1 MSHLP
6 YFSPMTLSVADLS
19 AYPLTKGCWLGCAAV
34 FLAAAVLDWWSSKR
48 DDHQL
53 KVASLWL
60 LRGGWL
66 TLTVMLAYHGLRAH
80 TLPINSPA
88 EILLSIGWGLTGLAG
103 FLDLTF
109 NHRLPT
115 WAIAAAAAICLLA
128 ASFVWDPF
136 LLHEASGKPLI
147 AMHVG
152 AAILA
157 YCVLAAQALNSAAY
171 LLQHRALERRQFGGI
186 YSLLP
191 ALVPLDRIGSQM
203 LGAAVWLLGLSLVI
217 GATDW
222 VQRDL
227 PPPGFP
233 KLASSLIAWAAAL
246 FVTVQRRRNRLSG
259 AAFARASLWAFIPA
273 LIALYFAFQPVAK

>member
-1 MSHLP
+1 MSHHT
-6 YFSPMTLSVADLS
+6 YFFRMTLSVADLS
-19 AYPLTKGCWLGCAAV
+19 TYPFSKGCWQGCAAV
-34 FLAAAVLDWWSSKR
+34 FLAAALLDWWSAKNEAR
-48 DDHQL
+48 QL
-53 KVASLWL
+53 KNASLWL

-66 TLTVMLAYHGLRAH
+66 MLTVMLAYHGLRAH

-88 EILLSIGWGLTGLAG
+88 EVLLSIGWGLTGLAG

-115 WAIAAAAAICLLA
+115 WAIATAAALCLLA
-128 ASFVWDPF
+128 ASLLWAPF
-136 LLHEASGKPLI
+136 LPHDASGKPLI

-203 LGAAVWLLGLSLVI
+203 LGAAVWLLGLALAI

-227 PPPGFP
+227 PPLGIP
-233 KLASSLIAWAAAL
+233 KLAAALIAWSAAL

-259 AAFARASLWAFIPA
+259 AAFARASLLAFIPA
-273 LIALYFAFQPVAK
+273 LIALYFSLPAAK

>member
-1 MSHLP
+1 MNHLAAAL
-6 YFSPMTLSVADLS
+6 T

-34 FLAAAVLDWWSSKR
+34 FLAAAALDWWGSKN
-48 DDHQL
+48 DDRQL
-53 KVASLWL
+53 KNAGLWL

-88 EILLSIGWGLTGLAG
+88 EVLLSIGWGLTGLAG

-115 WAIAAAAAICLLA
+115 WAIATASALCLLA
-128 ASFVWDPF
+128 ASFLWDP
-136 LLHEASGKPLI
+136 LLPHDATGKPLI

-171 LLQHRALERRQFGGI
+171 LLQHRALGRRQFGGI
-186 YSLLP
+186 YALLP
-191 ALVPLDRIGSQM
+191 ALVPLDRIGSQL

-227 PPPGFP
+227 AAPALP
-233 KLASSLIAWAAAL
+233 KLAASLIAWLAGL
-246 FVTVQRRRNRLSG
+246 YVMVQCRRHRLSG

-273 LIALYFAFQPVAK
+273 LIALYFSLPNIR